1 MLSSIQDGR
10 HGYVGYVGYVS
21 VVLVAM
27 GSNHHANDNLADARA
42 MLTQLGRAV
51 FTHLLVNPDYT
62 ATPSNPK
69 PDYTNQCAII
79 TLNTPISLCAFHQ
92 HIKDFERR
100 QQRHDTKHKQQ
111 GKITI
116 DIDVLAVQLVLPD
129 DILQKKHQAINRNV
143 NNNNV
148 NTAND
153 WLFIASRLPLKEH
166 ERHGVKELL
175 GYTDVANTENYI
187 STFNLSQ
194 YF

>member
-1 MLSSIQDGR
+1 MLSSTQDGR

-42 MLTQLGRAV
+42 MLTQLGHAV

-79 TLNTPISLCAFHQ
+79 TLDTPISLCAFHQ

-100 QQRHDTKHKQQ
+100 QQRHDIKHKQQ

-116 DIDVLAVQLVLPD
+116 DIDVLAVQLASQD
-129 DILQKKHQAINRNV
+129 DILQKKHHAINRNV

-175 GYTDVANTENYI
+175 EWCG
-187 STFNLSQ
+187 
-194 YF
+194 

>member
-79 TLNTPISLCAFHQ
+79 TLDTPISLCAFHQ

-129 DILQKKHQAINRNV
+129 EHHNHQAINSSV
-143 NNNNV
+143 NR
-148 NTAND
+148 TND

-175 GYTDVANTENYI
+175 GHTDVANTENYM